1 MLLCYFLTYKKIISK
16 IPNLF
21 KSNEEL
27 LIWLCFGLGGGGGG
41 GSFFGPWGR
50 PAVVFVVIN
59 RLFFE
64 VSLVPENELK
74 ITYNSTLYTK

>member
-1 MLLCYFLTYKKIISK
+1 MATIY

-41 GSFFGPWGR
+41 GSFLGPWGR
-50 PAVVFVVIN
+50 PTVVFEVVIKP
-59 RLFFE
+59 LHFE

-74 ITYNSTLYTK
+74 WNIFSN